1 MIVDTKRGT
10 LTEPE
15 LRSRT
20 QARDNRITLYQPA
33 GLDTSARYP
42 LLIVHDGGDYLGYAS
57 MKIILD
63 NLIDDGRLATIIVRL
78 PTRASGSPSIPTIL
92 IMPNG

>member
-42 LLIVHDGGDYLGYAS
+42 LLIVHDGGD
-57 MKIILD
+57 
-63 NLIDDGRLATIIVRL
+63 
-78 PTRASGSPSIPTIL
+78 
-92 IMPNG
+92 